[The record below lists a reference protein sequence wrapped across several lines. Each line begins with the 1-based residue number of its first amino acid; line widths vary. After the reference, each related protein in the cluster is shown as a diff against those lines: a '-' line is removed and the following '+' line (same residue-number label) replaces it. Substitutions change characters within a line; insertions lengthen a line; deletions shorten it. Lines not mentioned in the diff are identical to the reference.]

1 MSDVNVGDLA
11 KEFQTEGRQCHV
23 LALELV
29 RIGLACF
36 YQGAMGA
43 KRMSRSIK
51 VPEGSTKPG
60 RVQLTLHKFL
70 TRHQKLLWY

>member
-1 MSDVNVGDLA
+1 MVSLSLVGSVSGIHGDVGDLA
-11 KEFQTEGRQCHV
+11 KEFQTEGRQCHM

-51 VPEGSTKPG
+51 VPKGSTKP
-60 RVQLTLHKFL
+60 LAECN
-70 TRHQKLLWY
+70 